1 LGALP
6 LTGSA
11 GKGKEMPAYVWKG
24 IDRNGKKQS
33 GEIEADNP
41 TIARQLLVRKGI
53 NIKSF
58 KPKPKDILEYFPALQ
73 GGVKEKDLVIF
84 VRQFSTM
91 IDAGLPLVQ
100 ALEILQ
106 EQQSNPSFKRIIGQ
120 IKRDVEEG
128 STLSDAIKK
137 HPKTFDGL
145 FVNLV
150 AAGEVGGILDVIL
163 NRLASYIEKLSQL
176 KKKVKG
182 AMTYPAIVISIAII
196 VVAVILIYVIPVF
209 AGLFKDAGAKL
220 PSLTVMVMS
229 ASEFAQSYFHWIL
242 LGLVLAFVGLKK
254 FRGTPR
260 GRDITDRLILRSPVF
275 GMLIRKVAVA
285 RFTRTLGTMLSSG
298 VPILEGLDIVAAT
311 SGNTVIESA
320 IRKARNAIAEGRPVA
335 EPLYE
340 TNVFPVMVTQMIAVG
355 EATGALD
362 TMLGKIAD
370 FYDEEVNVAVE
381 SLTSLLEPMLIVF
394 LGVTVGFLLIAM
406 YLPIFQIADV
416 AAKGA

>member
-1 LGALP
+1 
-6 LTGSA
+6 
-11 GKGKEMPAYVWKG
+11 MPAYVWKG
-24 IDRNGKKQS
+24 LDRNGKKQS

-58 KPKPKDILEYFPALQ
+58 KPKPKDIMEYFPALQ

-106 EQQSNPSFKRIIGQ
+106 EQQSNPTFKRIIGQ

-128 STLSDAIKK
+128 STLSDAIKR
-137 HPKTFDGL
+137 HPNTFDGL

-163 NRLASYIEKLSQL
+163 NRLASYIEKLAQL

-182 AMTYPAIVISIAII
+182 AMTYPGIVISIAVI

-209 AGLFKDAGAKL
+209 AGLFRDAGAKL

-229 ASEFAQSYFHWIL
+229 ASDFAQSYFHWIL
-242 LGLVLAFVGLKK
+242 LGLVGAFVGFKK
-254 FRGTPR
+254 FRKTAR
-260 GRDITDRLILRSPVF
+260 GRDITDRLLLRSPVF
-275 GMLIRKVAVA
+275 GMLVRKVAVA

-362 TMLGKIAD
+362 TMLSKIAD
-370 FYDEEVNVAVE
+370 FYDEEVNVAVD

-394 LGVTVGFLLIAM
+394 LGVTVGFLLVAM

-416 AAKGA
+416 VSRGG

>member
-1 LGALP
+1 
-6 LTGSA
+6 
-11 GKGKEMPAYVWKG
+11 MPVYVWKG
-24 IDRNGKKQS
+24 SDRNGKKQS

-53 NIKSF
+53 NIQSF
-58 KPKPKDILEYFPALQ
+58 KPKPKDLLEYFPALQ

-106 EQQSNPSFKRIIGQ
+106 EQQSNPAFKRIIGQ

-128 STLSDAIKK
+128 STLSDAIKR
-137 HPKTFDGL
+137 HPDTFDGL

-163 NRLASYIEKLSQL
+163 NRLASYIEKLAAL

-182 AMTYPAIVISIAII
+182 AMTYPGIVISIAVI

-220 PSLTVMVMS
+220 PALTVMVMS
-229 ASEFAQSYFHWIL
+229 ASDFAQSYFHWII
-242 LGLVLAFVGLKK
+242 LGLVLAFIGLKR
-254 FRGTPR
+254 FRKTAK
-260 GRDITDRLILRSPVF
+260 GRDITDRLLLRSPVF

-311 SGNTVIESA
+311 SGNTVIENA
-320 IRKARNAIAEGRPVA
+320 IRKARSAIAEGRPVA

-416 AAKGA
+416 VSRGA

>member
-1 LGALP
+1 
-6 LTGSA
+6 
-11 GKGKEMPAYVWKG
+11 MPVYVWKG
-24 IDRNGKKQS
+24 TDRNGKKQN

-41 TIARQLLVRKGI
+41 TIARQMLVRKGM
-53 NIKSF
+53 NLSSF
-58 KPKPKDILEYFPALQ
+58 KPKPKDLLEYFPALQ
-73 GGVKEKDLVIF
+73 AGVKEKDLVIF

-106 EQQSNPSFKRIIGQ
+106 EQQSNPVFKRVILQ

-128 STLSDAIKK
+128 ATLSDSVKR
-137 HPKTFDGL
+137 HPKVFDHL

-163 NRLASYIEKLSQL
+163 NRLAAYIEKIAAL

-182 AMTYPAIVISIAII
+182 AMTYPAIVVSIALI
-196 VVAVILIYVIPVF
+196 VVAVILVYVIPVF

-220 PSLTVMVMS
+220 PSLTVFVMDLS
-229 ASEFAQSYFHWIL
+229 DFAQSYFHWIL
-242 LGLVLAFVGLKK
+242 LGLVLMGVGLKQ
-254 FRGTPR
+254 FRKTPR
-260 GRDITDRLILRSPVF
+260 GRDIIDRLILRSPVF

-285 RFTRTLGTMLSSG
+285 RFTRTLGTMLASG

-335 EPLYE
+335 DPLQE
-340 TNVFPVMVTQMIAVG
+340 TKVFPVMVTQMIAVG

-370 FYDEEVNVAVE
+370 FYDEEVNTAVD
-381 SLTSLLEPMLIVF
+381 SLTSLLEPLLIVF
-394 LGVTVGFLLIAM
+394 LGVTVGFLLVAM

-416 AAKGA
+416 VSRGA